1 MQKLSQRREGHL
13 TEQVKGIIALGEQ
26 YSTQEISTAMQ
37 RSLQFGAIGYA
48 KLKAI
53 LIKQTEAPQSLP
65 DAPKNNRNIKLDIP
79 CQDVQ
84 VERRDPGYYG
94 GVTS

>member
-1 MQKLSQRREGHL
+1 
-13 TEQVKGIIALGEQ
+13 
-26 YSTQEISTAMQ
+26 MQ

-53 LIKQTEAPQSLP
+53 LIKQTKVPQSLP
-65 DAPKNNRNIKLDIP
+65 DAPKHNHNIKLDIP
-79 CQDVQ
+79 CQVQ